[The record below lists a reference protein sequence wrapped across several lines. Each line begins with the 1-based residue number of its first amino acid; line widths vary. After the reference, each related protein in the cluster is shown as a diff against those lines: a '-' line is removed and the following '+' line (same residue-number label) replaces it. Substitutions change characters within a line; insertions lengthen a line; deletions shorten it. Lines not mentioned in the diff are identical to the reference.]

1 MAEPLSAREIINTRV
16 FDAPRKRV
24 FRAWTDPEH
33 LARWWGPK
41 GFTNA
46 FQEFDLRPGGTWRF
60 VMRGPNGAEYQN
72 KSVFVEIVKP
82 ERIVFRHESPPEC
95 QVTATFAEPASGKTR
110 VTFQMLFE
118 TAAACEKVKGFA
130 PEANEQNFDR
140 LEAEL
145 TRMS

>member
-1 MAEPLSAREIINTRV
+1 MDSPADRQIVSTRV
-16 FDAPRKRV
+16 VDAPRARV

-41 GFTNA
+41 GFTNT
-46 FQEFDLRPGGTWRF
+46 FQEFDVRPGGTWRF
-60 VMRGPNGAEYQN
+60 VMRGPNGAEYRN
-72 KSVFVEIVKP
+72 RSVFVEIVKP
-82 ERIVFRHESPPEC
+82 ECIVFRHESPPEF
-95 QVTATFAEPASGKTR
+95 QVTGTFAEEAGKTR

-118 TAAACEKVKGFA
+118 TAAAREKVMGLA

-145 TRMS
+145 ARMA